1 MRTTG
6 IVRKI
11 DELGRIVIPS
21 DIRRELGLGER
32 DLVEI
37 AVERDAIVIRRF
49 EPACVFCGSREDLF
63 EYRGKTVCRRC
74 AQALCR
80 EAGNPVDADEA

>member
-1 MRTTG
+1 M
-6 IVRKI
+6 
-11 DELGRIVIPS
+11 IPS

-37 AVERDAIVIRRF
+37 SVEGDAIVVRRF
-49 EPACVFCGSREDLF
+49 ESVCVFCGSKEDLLD
-63 EYRGKTVCRRC
+63 YRRKTVCRRC

-80 EAGNPVDADEA
+80 MAEESTSAGED